1 MSGRFVDWISSI
13 LTAKTSS
20 IDGTESVPIV
30 NSTGTA
36 QKATLANAVRYGGGS
51 PRNTTAGNATVT
63 QTTDGAMYL
72 EVAGQTAGNAR
83 GAGAF
88 DWQAVRT
95 NAARV
100 ASGANAIA
108 IGKECTASSA
118 GSIAIGESSSATTG
132 ANAIAIGMTC
142 TSTGT
147 ASLSAGYQ
155 STSSG
160 AYSVALGL
168 YCTAGGISSIAL
180 GKSVKADNTAQF
192 VFGHGVATN
201 NSQAQGNLQTFYTV
215 TANATSTPL
224 NITGTATDMMVI
236 PATRACTFIG
246 VVTAMDNISSS
257 SNFVKAWKIE
267 GCITRDTSN
276 TIRIVGTPTITVIA
290 QDIDGTPTPSTWAI
304 ASITA
309 DETNKALAINVTGQT
324 GQTIRW
330 QATLLYSQI
339 GF

>member
-36 QKATLANAVRYGGGS
+36 QKATLANVVRYGGGS
-51 PRNTTAGNATVT
+51 PRNATAGNATVT
-63 QTTDGAMYL
+63 QTTDGALYL
-72 EVAGQTAGNAR
+72 EVTGGSNVTGSSR
-83 GAGAF
+83 GLGAF

-95 NAARV
+95 V
-100 ASGANAIA
+100 ASYAATGANAIA
-108 IGKECTASSA
+108 IGKECTSS
-118 GSIAIGESSSATTG
+118 SQSTVAIGE
-132 ANAIAIGMTC
+132 NLV
-142 TSTGT
+142 
-147 ASLSAGYQ
+147 ASGSRAVALGFSN
-155 STSSG
+155 TSSG
-160 AYSVALGL
+160 SQAFSTGAVCTASGSYSVALGL
-168 YCTAGGISSIAL
+168 RALAGNVCQVAFGNAPTL
-180 GKSVKADNTAQF
+180 GQS
-192 VFGHGVATN
+192 
-201 NSQAQGNLQTFYTV
+201 QGNLQTFYTV